1 VSLATRFLTLAAHS
15 NAVPYSPRTV
25 SNVSGTWSTISTDLT
40 FTTPQHGSTV
50 SFYNFTQARSGY
62 LATAVFYAN
71 SLTNGPNSSTVEI
84 RSWDNFTQ
92 KFSAPLSTGNIIT
105 TYELFG
111 NVPGGYP
118 LGSIYAW
125 CAWSHDSRYLTTVE
139 WTNQL
144 TYSNLSIYENNL
156 GNITYRASANVTG
169 LISETAMGPGPI
181 TDYVLHASVEPGA
194 VIQAWTFNGNTLSS
208 RSSLFSGIPQYNRWG
223 NLALVNGLVNGIG
236 GGLPYSQTYPADS
249 AYNQTIGVSLLS
261 TSQSEGSYRNLGQY
275 VFQGLNDVAR
285 QIYLDGQHSPAN
297 AAPGGYSQGITVVH
311 VPSYTIANTF
321 PSLAVD
327 RITWGAN
334 VIAAP
339 RGGYNN
345 ISTNKLANYLYL
357 YNNMPGYYDHPLYG
371 TQANAWVSIYSR
383 DNNYSLE
390 ANVSLGSAAYN
401 SNQREFFAWST
412 NYEYAT
418 LSGEANLVAQAGF
431 YSTRSRA
438 DQPGPEDLPY
448 VTNDYVTSGYVV
460 YIANPTLALSDPF
473 ASLGPNDYI
482 QADYAQDG
490 YFTLGA
496 SAERI
501 LGGTAVLVAT
511 TAQTAQAQFT
521 VSAQATVAASHVIQ
535 AQAQFTARAR
545 SDLLAFNTVLTTT
558 AVVLGAT
565 LSAQT
570 TAVMQTQAQV
580 TASARSAIS
589 TQVAVSATGGA
600 VRSPTVTVDTTVSVA
615 ASAAVTRSITQD
627 LASTAVI
634 FADPTVTILASAGIV
649 STATQTTTAVIV
661 TNSETNLASTITLS
675 ATANASYSAL
685 GQLISEDFVTLQA
698 IATLR
703 PTVELSSSSA
713 LQATAEVNYS
723 ARSDISSQFTVVAQ
737 GLAPVIIR
745 ANAHVSGIFSQVS
758 SAGVIRA
765 SAATDLGS
773 QATITARGTY
783 LAQGRGTFT
792 AMDFVLGVSRIVHI
806 PIALQLRVPYEERI
820 LDVIPDTRGLW
831 VPYEERVNTI
841 STELRDLAVPAEDR
855 ELDANY

>member
-1 VSLATRFLTLAAHS
+1 MSLATRFITLAAQ
-15 NAVPYSPRTV
+15 NNTAPYSPRTV
-25 SNVSGTWSTISTDLT
+25 SNISGTWSEISSNLVFVSPEHGTITT
-40 FTTPQHGSTV
+40 F
-50 SFYNFTQARSGY
+50 YAFTQARSGH
-62 LATAVFYAN
+62 LATAVLYAN
-71 SLTNGPNSSTVEI
+71 TDAYGFNTSVLEV
-84 RSWDNFTQ
+84 RRW
-92 KFSAPLSTGNIIT
+92 
-105 TYELFG
+105 
-111 NVPGGYP
+111 
-118 LGSIYAW
+118 
-125 CAWSHDSRYLTTVE
+125 
-139 WTNQL
+139 
-144 TYSNLSIYENNL
+144 NNL
-156 GNITYRASANVTG
+156 AEQFGQPITGGNLKLTYRAIAPGSSEGSLFQHAAWSKNSEYLAVVSLEDNFANSNISIYKNSVTS
-169 LISETAMGPGPI
+169 L
-181 TDYVLHASVEPGA
+181 DYVATTIKSGVVSEVALSPSGNILFVEDA
-194 VIQAWTFNGNTLSS
+194 TYAISGNSISS
-208 RSSLFSGIPQYNRWG
+208 RSAVFGANGLPTYNSSG
-223 NLALVNGLVNGIG
+223 NLVLVNGTAYYANGTAI
-236 GGLPYSQTYPADS
+236 STSFPAAS

-261 TSQSEGSYRNLGQY
+261 PSLVDGSYVNLGQLLW
-275 VFQGLNDVAR
+275 QGESDILI
-285 QIYLDGQHSPAN
+285 QKYLDGTHTPAN
-297 AAPGGYSQGITVVH
+297 AAPGGYAQGISVVH
-311 VPSYTIANTF
+311 TNQPGSSPTWQIANTF
-321 PSLAVD
+321 PTLGVD

-339 RGGYNN
+339 RGGYNSV
-345 ISTNKLANYLYL
+345 ITNRYNDMAYV
-357 YNNMPGYYDHPLYG
+357 YNNMPGYYDYPLYG
-371 TQANAWVSIYSR
+371 TQANAWISIYNR
-383 DNNYSLE
+383 DTGYTLE

-401 SNQREFFAWST
+401 SNQREFFPWAT
-412 NYEYAT
+412 NYEYT
-418 LSGEANLVAQAGF
+418 TQSGEANLVAQTGF
-431 YSTRSRA
+431 YSTRSRV

-521 VSAQATVAASHVIQ
+521 ASAQATVAASHVIQ
-535 AQAQFTARAR
+535 AQAQFTAQAR
-545 SDLLAFNTVLTTT
+545 SDFQAFNTVLTTT

-570 TAVMQTQAQV
+570 NAVMQTQAQV
-580 TASARSAIS
+580 TASASSAIS
-589 TQVAVSATGGA
+589 TLATVNATGGA
-600 VRSPTVTVDTTVSVA
+600 VRSPTAAVDTTVSVA

-627 LASTAVI
+627 LASTAAI

-713 LQATAEVNYS
+713 LQARAEVNYS

-737 GLAPVIIR
+737 GIAPVIIR

-758 SAGVIRA
+758 SAGVARA

-773 QATITARGTY
+773 QATITAQGTY